1 MSTKCQYRGLHPCI
15 YGSGGRDR
23 TCDPTHMSEINPVFI
38 GLPMIEKASFQM
50 DRTGSCKRQYLKAVV
65 GSVAIG
71 RRFLEKSP
79 CQRAYN
85 PHYTKPHT
93 ALYH

>member
-1 MSTKCQYRGLHPCI
+1 MCVAPLST
-15 YGSGGRDR
+15 DR
-23 TCDPTHMSEINPVFI
+23 TCDPTHASKIYLVYI
-38 GLPMIEKASFQM
+38 GLSTIEEAPFQM

>member
-1 MSTKCQYRGLHPCI
+1 MPTENVRGSPQHGSNLRPHACVKDLPSVHWVST
-15 YGSGGRDR
+15 
-23 TCDPTHMSEINPVFI
+23 
-38 GLPMIEKASFQM
+38 IEEAPFQM
-50 DRTGSCKRQYLKAVV
+50 DRPSSCKRQYLKAVV
-65 GSVAIG
+65 GFGAIG

-79 CQRAYN
+79 CHHAYN